1 MITYLWS
8 LDCEMSESEIEILL
22 AAIGCYISSNCI
34 KPRVRMEAT
43 NHCYSVRYVY
53 YGSDASTL

>member
-22 AAIGCYISSNCI
+22 AARGRNHTI
-34 KPRVRMEAT
+34 KRRDFPLLILESQSGR
-43 NHCYSVRYVY
+43 
-53 YGSDASTL
+53 